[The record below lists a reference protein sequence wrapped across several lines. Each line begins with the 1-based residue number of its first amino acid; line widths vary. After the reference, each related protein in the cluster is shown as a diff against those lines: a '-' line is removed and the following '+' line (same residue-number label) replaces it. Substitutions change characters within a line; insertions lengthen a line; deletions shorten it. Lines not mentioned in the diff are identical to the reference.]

1 MDKREFQEVLE
12 FAIEKEEEAA
22 AFYQEASRKAEK
34 SHMREAFQRMAK
46 EEQKHKE
53 LLTNLD
59 VGKVADKKIEKVP
72 DLKISDYLVDVE
84 YSPDMGYQDVLILAM
99 TREKKAFQ
107 LYTNIADRTDDP
119 DMKKLFQVLA
129 QEEAKHKLRLETEY
143 DEHVMEG
150 Y

>member
-1 MDKREFQEVLE
+1 MESKEFQDVLK

-34 SHMREAFQRMAK
+34 SHMKEAFQGMAK

-53 LLTNLD
+53 LLTHLD
-59 VGKVADKKIEKVP
+59 VEKVADKKVENVP
-72 DLKISDYLVDVE
+72 DLKISDYLVDVD
-84 YSPDMGYQDVLILAM
+84 YSPDMEYQDVLILAM
-99 TREKKAFQ
+99 KREKKAFQ
-107 LYTNIADRTDDP
+107 LYTNIADQTEDP
-119 DMKKLFQVLA
+119 DTKKLFQILA
-129 QEEAKHKLRLETEY
+129 QEEAKHKLKLETEY

>member
-1 MDKREFQEVLE
+1 MEQKDFQDVLE

-22 AFYQEASRKAEK
+22 EFYQEASRKAEK
-34 SHMREAFQRMAK
+34 SHMKETFQSMAK
-46 EEQKHKE
+46 EEQKHRE

-59 VGKVADKKIEKVP
+59 VEKVADKKIESVP

-84 YSPDMGYQDVLILAM
+84 YSPDMEYQDVLILAM
-99 TREKKAFQ
+99 KREKKAFQ

-119 DMKKLFQVLA
+119 DTKKLFQVLA
-129 QEEAKHKLRLETEY
+129 QEEAKHKLKLETEY

>member
-1 MDKREFQEVLE
+1 MEKNEFQEVLE

-22 AFYQEASRKAEK
+22 AFYQEASQKVERP
-34 SHMREAFQRMAK
+34 HMKRVFQSMAK

-53 LLTNLD
+53 LLINLN
-59 VGKVADKKIEKVP
+59 VENVSDKKIESVP

-84 YSPDMGYQDVLILAM
+84 YSPDMEYQDVLILAM
-99 TREKKAFQ
+99 KREKKAFQ
-107 LYTNIADRTDDP
+107 LYTNIADKTDNP
-119 DMKKLFQVLA
+119 DLKKLFQVLA
-129 QEEAKHKLRLETEY
+129 QEEAKHKLKLETEY

>member
-1 MDKREFQEVLE
+1 MEHKEFQDVLT

-34 SHMREAFQRMAK
+34 SHMKEAFLSMAE

-59 VGKVADKKIEKVP
+59 VEKVAEKKIESVA
-72 DLKISDYLVDVE
+72 DLKISDYLVDVK
-84 YSPDMGYQDVLILAM
+84 YSPDMEYQDVLILAM
-99 TREKKAFQ
+99 KREKKAFQ
-107 LYTNIADRTDDP
+107 LYTNIADRTDDT
-119 DMKKLFQVLA
+119 DIQKLFQVLA
-129 QEEAKHKLRLETEY
+129 QEEAKHKLKLETEY